1 VTSRTAI
8 AAFLAM
14 LIALWAPCAA
24 ALDREGAIDVAK
36 RQVKSKCR
44 SVALC
49 TFNARVENNKWY
61 VRVEFTQGDSP
72 RDKPPPRPGSHAIF
86 IIDQNGKVLGRIESE

>member
-8 AAFLAM
+8 AAFLAV
-14 LIALWAPCAA
+14 LIASWAPCAA

-44 SVALC
+44 SATLC
-49 TFNARVENNKWY
+49 TFNAKVENNKWY
-61 VRVEFTQGDSP
+61 VRVEFTKGDSP
-72 RDKPPPRPGSHAIF
+72 QDQPPPRPGSHAIF
-86 IIDQNGKVLGRIESE
+86 IIDQGGKVVGRIESE